1 MTAAHYQTLITHRR
15 GGVLHVDLN
24 NPPVNLLDAR
34 VTRELNALAKQAAT
48 DPGLKV
54 IVFGSTDP
62 DFFISHSDETE
73 LLALPR
79 GDSNTPAE
87 LGPFHRIMERIR
99 NLPQITLGKI
109 RGVARGGGLE
119 FLLALDMRF
128 AAKHSRFG
136 FPEVAV
142 GLIPGGGG
150 TQRLSRLI
158 GQSRAMSMI
167 IGCMDV
173 DAITAAQW
181 GLITQATRDEELDT
195 CVNDLA
201 ARLDRFPAASL
212 RATKAAIA
220 ASAFSLEQGLLEE
233 QRLFADLLGDDHT
246 RAQVDA
252 FYRMGS
258 QDREVQLEQFDQLL
272 LSLPTE

>member
-1 MTAAHYQTLITHRR
+1 MTTAHYQTLVTRR
-15 GGVLHVDLN
+15 CGGVLHVDLN

-34 VTRELNALAKQAAT
+34 MTRELNALAKQAAT

-79 GDSNTPAE
+79 SDSNTPAE

-99 NLPQITLGKI
+99 NLPQITIGKT

-128 AAKHSRFG
+128 AARHSRFG

-150 TQRLSRLI
+150 TQRLARLI

-173 DAITAAQW
+173 DAVTAAQW
-181 GLITQATRDEELDT
+181 GLISQATHDEELDT
-195 CVNDLA
+195 CVDDLA
-201 ARLDRFPAASL
+201 TRLDRFPATSL
-212 RATKAAIA
+212 RAAKAAIA
-220 ASAFSLEQGLLEE
+220 ASTLSLEQGLLEE
-233 QRLFADLLGDDHT
+233 QRLFADLLSDDHT
-246 RAQVDA
+246 RARVDA

-258 QDREVQLEQFDQLL
+258 QDREVQLERFDQLL